1 MKGGGRKRPPGGLPD
16 KEADLWRRYAETLEP
31 VKRKPRV
38 HAAPAAEP
46 SDAIEARLAE
56 RMLGAEARSQGD
68 AGAEGP
74 APPRTSRRHRV
85 EKPTRPSPALP
96 PAPVQRAK
104 APPLAD
110 FDRRKVRQIASGK
123 VDIDGRID
131 LHGMTQ
137 SEAHGALV
145 AYLHAAY
152 AKGRRVILVIT
163 GKGGDNDDGHE
174 TLYERMARRGRGVLR
189 RSVPQW
195 LAEPEL
201 RAIVSSFTTA
211 SVRHGGS
218 GALYVHLRKRPSLDE
233 R

>member
-1 MKGGGRKRPPGGLPD
+1 MKGGGRKRPPDALPET
-16 KEADLWRRYAETLEP
+16 EADLWRRYAETLEP

-46 SDAIEARLAE
+46 SNTLEARVAE
-56 RMLGAEARSQGD
+56 RMMGAEAESRRS
-68 AGAEGP
+68 AGNDGP
-74 APPRTSRRHRV
+74 TSPKAGRRHRE
-85 EKPTRPSPALP
+85 EKPLRPSPTIP
-96 PAPVQRAK
+96 PASVRGTK

-123 VDIDGRID
+123 VEIDGRID

-137 SEAHGALV
+137 SEAHSALV

-152 AKGRRVILVIT
+152 SKGRRVVLVIT
-163 GKGGDNDDGHE
+163 GKGDDSDDGHE
-174 TLYERMARRGRGVLR
+174 MLYERMARRGRGVLR

-201 RAIVSSFTTA
+201 RAVVSSFTTA
-211 SVRHGGS
+211 SIRHGGS